1 MTILLICLVILE
13 SDENYRNGELNML
26 ADTGTEI
33 AIMILSPW
41 ILANLLGFIALTFS
55 FTRLRH
61 TFTAIVCGLTV
72 VTFGLYLTFATPVL
86 KGGVAPIHVMSWCP
100 VLCGAITL
108 LRWRPIRK
116 HSNA

>member
-1 MTILLICLVILE
+1 MTILLLWLVILE
-13 SDENYRNGELNML
+13 SHETNGELSML

-41 ILANLLGFIALTFS
+41 ILANLLGFITLTFS

-86 KGGVAPIHVMSWCP
+86 KGGVAPIHVISWCP